1 MHNQSDTSSKQRN
14 PFLLWGAS
22 LTATIGGF
30 LFGFDT
36 AVISG
41 TITFVTTQFHLST
54 LAEGWFVS
62 SALVGCIVG
71 VAFAGM
77 LSDRFGRKKIL
88 ILSSLLFLVSTLG
101 CTFAPSHIA
110 LIFSRLV
117 AGLAIGVASML
128 APLYIS
134 EIAPPSIRG
143 RLVSLYQFAITI
155 GILCAYFSNAWI
167 LNLSQG
173 AAQPEGML
181 QWIYSREVWR
191 GMFGTMI
198 IPDIAFIVLLLFVPE
213 SPRWLISRGLT
224 EKAKAVLAKIQRAE
238 NISLEYEQI
247 ASTIGREKV
256 SMAQLLNPAMRVPL
270 LIGILLP
277 VFSQFSG
284 INAIIYY
291 GPKILKQAGLSI
303 SDALGG
309 QVLIG
314 FVNVLFTLLAIWQ
327 VDKLGRKP
335 LLLYGIS
342 GACISLLAVGLFFEL
357 QIANGALLI
366 IFIMFFIACFAFS
379 YGPVTWIV
387 ISEIFPTH
395 IRGRAMS
402 IGIFALWG
410 ANAIVGQVL
419 PWMLERCGPG
429 GTFWIFAALCLPALL
444 LVWKL
449 LPETKGRSLEEIEHQ
464 LYATVEKDP

>member
-1 MHNQSDTSSKQRN
+1 MTSIDIPSGRSDTQRSTW
-14 PFLLWGAS
+14 LLWGAS
-22 LTATIGGF
+22 LTATVGGF

-41 TITFVTTQFHLST
+41 TITFVKSQFNLSA

-77 LSDRFGRKKIL
+77 LSDRFGRNKIL
-88 ILSSLLFLVSTLG
+88 LLSSALFLVSTMG
-101 CTFAPSHIA
+101 CTFAPSHVA
-110 LIFSRLV
+110 LIVSRLV
-117 AGLAIGVASML
+117 AGMAIGVASML

-143 RLVSLYQFAITI
+143 RLVSLYQFAITV

-167 LNLSQG
+167 LSLSQG
-173 AAQPEGML
+173 AGHAEGML
-181 QWIYSREVWR
+181 SWVHDREAWR
-191 GMFGTMI
+191 GMFGAMI
-198 IPDIAFIVLLLFVPE
+198 IPDIAFMVLLLFAPE
-213 SPRWLISRGLT
+213 SPRWLISKGLT
-224 EKAKAVLAKIQRAE
+224 DKAKVVLARIQGVE
-238 NISLEYEQI
+238 NIGREYEQI
-247 ASTIGREKV
+247 ASTIGGEGV
-256 SMAQLLNPAMRVPL
+256 SLAQLLTPSMRVPL

-277 VFSQFSG
+277 VFSQLSG

-291 GPKILKQAGLSI
+291 GPEILNEAGLSV

-314 FVNVLFTLLAIWQ
+314 IVNVLFTLLAIWQ

-335 LLLYGIS
+335 LLLFGIS
-342 GACISLLAVGLFFEL
+342 GTCISLSAVGLFFRL
-357 QIANGALLI
+357 QIANSAVLI
-366 IFIMFFIACFAFS
+366 VCIMFFIACFAFS

-387 ISEIFPTH
+387 ISEIFPTR

-402 IGIFALWG
+402 IGVLALWG
-410 ANAIVGQVL
+410 ANAIIGQVF
-419 PWMLERCGPG
+419 PWMLEHSGPG
-429 GTFWIFAALCLPALL
+429 GTFWVFAALCVPALL
-444 LVWKL
+444 LVWKF
-449 LPETKGRSLEEIEHQ
+449 LPETKGKSLEEIEHQ
-464 LYATVEKDP
+464 LHTVAD

>member
-1 MHNQSDTSSKQRN
+1 M
-14 PFLLWGAS
+14 LWGAS

-41 TITFVTTQFHLST
+41 TITFVATQFHLSS

-62 SALVGCIVG
+62 SALVGCIGG
-71 VAFAGM
+71 VACAGM

-88 ILSSLLFLVSTLG
+88 LLSSVLFLVSTLG
-101 CTFAPSHIA
+101 CTFAPSHLV

-134 EIAPPSIRG
+134 EIAPAYIRG
-143 RLVSLYQFAITI
+143 RLVSLYQLAITI

-167 LNLSQG
+167 LNLAQEAG
-173 AAQPEGML
+173 QPEGMV
-181 QWIYSREVWR
+181 QWMYNREVWR
-191 GMFGTMI
+191 GMFGMMI
-198 IPDIAFIVLLLFVPE
+198 IPDIAFMVLLLFVPE
-213 SPRWLISRGLT
+213 SPRWLISKGLT
-224 EKAKAVLAKIQRAE
+224 ERAKSILDRIQRTE
-238 NISLEYEQI
+238 NIGVEYDQI
-247 ASTIGREKV
+247 ANTIGREEV
-256 SMAQLLNPAMRVPL
+256 SMAQLLSPAMRLPL

-277 VFSQFSG
+277 VFSQLSG

-291 GPKILKQAGLSI
+291 GPKILKEAGLSM

-357 QIANGALLI
+357 QIANGSMLI

-410 ANAIVGQVL
+410 ANAIVGQAL
-419 PWMLERCGPG
+419 PWMLEHSGPG
-429 GTFWIFAALCLPALL
+429 RTFWIFATLCLPALF
-444 LVWKL
+444 LVWKF

-464 LYATVEKDP
+464 LHATLEKHL

>member
-1 MHNQSDTSSKQRN
+1 MDIHSGRPDTQRSTW
-14 PFLLWGAS
+14 LLWGAS
-22 LTATIGGF
+22 LTATVGGF

-41 TITFVTTQFHLST
+41 TITFVKSQFNLSA

-77 LSDRFGRKKIL
+77 LSDRFGRNKIL
-88 ILSSLLFLVSTLG
+88 LLSSALFLVSTMG
-101 CTFAPSHIA
+101 CTFAPSHVA
-110 LIFSRLV
+110 LIVSRLV
-117 AGLAIGVASML
+117 AGMAIGVASML

-143 RLVSLYQFAITI
+143 RLVSLYQFAITV

-167 LNLSQG
+167 LSLSQG
-173 AAQPEGML
+173 AGHADGML
-181 QWIYSREVWR
+181 SWVHDREAWR
-191 GMFGTMI
+191 GMFGAMI
-198 IPDIAFIVLLLFVPE
+198 IPDIAFMVLLLFAPE
-213 SPRWLISRGLT
+213 SPRWLISKGLT
-224 EKAKAVLAKIQRAE
+224 EKAKLVLARIQGVE
-238 NISLEYEQI
+238 NIGREYEQI
-247 ASTIGREKV
+247 AGTIGGEQV
-256 SMAQLLNPAMRVPL
+256 SMAQLLSPSMRVPL

-277 VFSQFSG
+277 VFSQLSG

-291 GPKILKQAGLSI
+291 GPEILNKAGLSV

-314 FVNVLFTLLAIWQ
+314 IVNVLFTLLAIWQ

-335 LLLYGIS
+335 LLLFGIS
-342 GACISLLAVGLFFEL
+342 GTCISLSAVGLFFRL
-357 QIANGALLI
+357 QIANSAVLI
-366 IFIMFFIACFAFS
+366 VCIMFFIACFAFS

-387 ISEIFPTH
+387 ISEIFPTR

-402 IGIFALWG
+402 IGVLALWG
-410 ANAIVGQVL
+410 TNAIIGQVF
-419 PWMLERCGPG
+419 PWMLEHSGPG
-429 GTFWIFAALCLPALL
+429 GTFWVFAALCVPALL

-449 LPETKGRSLEEIEHQ
+449 LPETKGKSLEEIEHQ
-464 LYATVEKDP
+464 LHTVAD